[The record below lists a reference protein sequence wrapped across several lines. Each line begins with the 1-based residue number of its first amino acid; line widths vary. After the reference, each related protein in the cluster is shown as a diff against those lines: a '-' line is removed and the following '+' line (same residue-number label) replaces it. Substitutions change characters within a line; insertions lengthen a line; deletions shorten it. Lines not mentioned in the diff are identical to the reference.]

1 MTEIVLPKHVAERLE
16 RRWAS
21 RLAREA
27 AMWRIGRPSLPAA
40 DVITDRKG
48 RIVPVTRKR
57 LPIKGPEFSGAI

>member
-1 MTEIVLPKHVAERLE
+1 MTEIVPKHVAERLE

-27 AMWRIGRPSLPAA
+27 AMWRIGRQSLPAA

-57 LPIKGPEFSGAI
+57 LPMKGPEFSEAI